1 MSARLA
7 AWNGLSDDDA
17 ASAVLV
23 FCGARAWAR
32 CLARARPI
40 ADGDRFLQAAD
51 SCWNAL
57 VDADWLDAFSAHP
70 AIGDPA
76 AVGLEAREQAGVR
89 SASAETLAALAE
101 LNREYRERFG
111 WTFLVCA
118 TGKSAEEMLSLCRQR
133 LHNDRATELAVA
145 AAEQKKI
152 TRLRIEKWLS

>member
-1 MSARLA
+1 MSAKLA
-7 AWNGLSDDDA
+7 AWNGLSEEDA
-17 ASAVLV
+17 ASVVLV
-23 FCGARAWAR
+23 FCGSRAWAR

-40 ADGDRFLQAAD
+40 ADRDRFLQAAE
-51 SCWNAL
+51 SCWNVL
-57 VDADWLDAFSAHP
+57 VEADWLDAFSAHP

-89 SASAETLAALAE
+89 NASAQTLAALAE

-111 WTFLVCA
+111 WIFLVCA
-118 TGKSAEEMLSLCRQR
+118 TGKSAQEMLSLCRQR
-133 LHNDRATELAVA
+133 LHNDRSTELAVA